1 MNNEFRCFCLYSY
14 FVSYTKCTALQSYYH
29 FTNIPLYRSR
39 INESPMSAKSAISH
53 AMPPIDTS
61 YKRIIAIALP
71 VLLANLAMPLQSV
84 IDTAIVGNMN
94 DTAKLAG
101 MGLAIQLLSLLLVSF
116 NFLQYASSGL
126 AAQALGQLANNNSN
140 ASTVSAPTPLLSILQ
155 RALLLAFVIGAI
167 LLLAKPWLIDFGLK
181 ALSAN
186 PESGRAA
193 KTYLDIRFWGVI
205 AELMNFAFIGWFAG
219 QGKTRY
225 MLYQQGFIAVLNIVL
240 TLFFVFAMQMGLAGV
255 ALGTTIAFWFGI
267 LLALWLSRQHLKISW
282 SVLFKADRQY
292 FTKEK
297 MLRLFSLNKDIFVRT
312 LILTLSFAWIT
323 RLSAQSGDVILAAN
337 AILLQVL
344 SISAF
349 ALDGVAVSAETL
361 SGQAAGR
368 RDWPRFRIIIKR
380 TGVVSYGLAIML
392 STIWWLAMPTYL
404 GFMTNIE
411 SVFTLAYDYH
421 LYAVLLPLVGVGAY
435 WLDGIFFGLT
445 AGSVIRNAALILAA
459 IFFPLSWLLYQQW
472 DMTGIWLS
480 VWCLLLLRLV
490 ILGGF
495 LYRANQTGSY
505 EKLQPEA

>member
-1 MNNEFRCFCLYSY
+1 
-14 FVSYTKCTALQSYYH
+14 
-29 FTNIPLYRSR
+29 
-39 INESPMSAKSAISH
+39 MSSTLPPS
-53 AMPPIDTS
+53 AMPPIDTR
-61 YKRIIAIALP
+61 YARIIAIALP

-101 MGLAIQLLSLLLVSF
+101 MGLAIQLLSLILVSF

-126 AAQALGQLANNNSN
+126 SAQALGQLANNNPSKQTQ
-140 ASTVSAPTPLLSILQ
+140 SPLLSILQ
-155 RALLLAFVIGAI
+155 RALLLAFMIGAV
-167 LLLAKPWLIDFGLK
+167 LLIAKPWLIDFGLQ

-186 PESGRAA
+186 PDSGRAA
-193 KTYLDIRFWGVI
+193 KTYLDVRFWGVI

-225 MLYQQGFIAVLNIVL
+225 MLYQQGFIAMLNIIL
-240 TLFFVFAMQMGLAGV
+240 TLFFVYVLQMGLVGV
-255 ALGTTIAFWFGI
+255 ALGTTIAFWLGVV
-267 LLALWLSRQHLKISW
+267 LALWLSRRHLQISW
-282 SVLFKADRQY
+282 RALFNANKEH
-292 FTKEK
+292 FTKDK
-297 MLRLFSLNKDIFVRT
+297 MLRLFSLNKDIFIRT

-368 RDWPRFRIIIKR
+368 RDWPRFRIIVKR
-380 TGVVSYGLAIML
+380 TGVVSYGLAMML
-392 STIWWLAMPTYL
+392 SAIWWLAMPTYL
-404 GFMTNIE
+404 DFMTNIKP
-411 SVFTLAYDYH
+411 VFALAYDYH

-445 AGSVIRNAALILAA
+445 AGSVIRNAALILAL
-459 IFFPLSWLLYQQW
+459 IFFPLSWILYQQW

-480 VWCLLLLRLV
+480 VWCLLLLRLMV
-490 ILGGF
+490 LGGF
-495 LYRANQTGSY
+495 LYRAHQTGSY

>member
-1 MNNEFRCFCLYSY
+1 MPM
-14 FVSYTKCTALQSYYH
+14 TT
-29 FTNIPLYRSR
+29 
-39 INESPMSAKSAISH
+39 SPPS
-53 AMPPIDTS
+53 AMPPIDTR
-61 YKRIIAIALP
+61 YTRIIAIALP

-126 AAQALGQLANNNSN
+126 SAQALGQSVNHVDNSTHITKS
-140 ASTVSAPTPLLSILQ
+140 STPTPSPLLSILQ
-155 RALLLAFVIGAI
+155 RALLLAFAIGSI
-167 LLLAKPWLIDFGLK
+167 LLLAKPWLIDFGLQ

-186 PESGRAA
+186 PESGQAA
-193 KTYLDIRFWGVI
+193 KIYLDVRFWGVI

-225 MLYQQGFIAVLNIVL
+225 MLYQQGFIAMLNIIL
-240 TLFFVFAMQMGLAGV
+240 TLFFVYGMQMGLVGV
-255 ALGTTIAFWFGI
+255 ALGTTIAFWLGVI
-267 LLALWLSRQHLKISW
+267 LALWLSRQHLQISW
-282 SVLFKADRQY
+282 QALFTADKQH
-292 FTKEK
+292 FSKEK
-297 MLRLFSLNKDIFVRT
+297 MLRLFSLNKDIFIRT

-368 RDWPRFRIIIKR
+368 RDWPRFRIIVKR
-380 TGVVSYGLAIML
+380 TGIVSYGLAIML
-392 STIWWLAMPTYL
+392 SAIWWLAMPTYL
-404 GFMTNIE
+404 QFMTNIE
-411 SVFTLAYDYH
+411 SVFTLAYEYH

-445 AGSVIRNAALILAA
+445 AGNVIRNAALILAA
-459 IFFPLSWLLYQQW
+459 IFFPLSWVLYQQW

-495 LYRANQTGSY
+495 LYRAHQTASY
-505 EKLQPEA
+505 EKLQPTV

>member
-1 MNNEFRCFCLYSY
+1 M
-14 FVSYTKCTALQSYYH
+14 TT
-29 FTNIPLYRSR
+29 
-39 INESPMSAKSAISH
+39 SPPSA
-53 AMPPIDTS
+53 MQPIDTR
-61 YKRIIAIALP
+61 YTRIIAIALP

-126 AAQALGQLANNNSN
+126 SAQALGQSVNHIDNSTHITK
-140 ASTVSAPTPLLSILQ
+140 SSSPTPSPLLSILQ
-155 RALLLAFVIGAI
+155 RALLLAFAIGSI
-167 LLLAKPWLIDFGLK
+167 LLLAKPWLIDFGLQT
-181 ALSAN
+181 LSAN
-186 PESGRAA
+186 PESGQTA
-193 KTYLDIRFWGVI
+193 KIYLDVRFWGVI

-225 MLYQQGFIAVLNIVL
+225 MLYQQGFIAMLNIVL
-240 TLFFVFAMQMGLAGV
+240 TLFLVYGMQMGLVGV
-255 ALGTTIAFWFGI
+255 ALGTTIAFWLGVI
-267 LLALWLSRQHLKISW
+267 LALWLSRQHLQISW
-282 SVLFKADRQY
+282 QALFTADKQH
-292 FTKEK
+292 FSKEK
-297 MLRLFSLNKDIFVRT
+297 MLRLFSLNKDIFIRT

-368 RDWPRFRIIIKR
+368 RDWPRFRTIVKR
-380 TGVVSYGLAIML
+380 TGIVSYGLAIML
-392 STIWWLAMPTYL
+392 SAIWWLAMPTYL
-404 GFMTNIE
+404 QFMTNIE
-411 SVFTLAYDYH
+411 SVFTLAYEYH

-445 AGSVIRNAALILAA
+445 AGNVIRNAALILAA
-459 IFFPLSWLLYQQW
+459 IFFPLSWVLYQQW

-480 VWCLLLLRLV
+480 VWCLLLLRLI

-495 LYRANQTGSY
+495 LYRAHQTASY
-505 EKLQPEA
+505 EKLQPSV

>member
-1 MNNEFRCFCLYSY
+1 MPM
-14 FVSYTKCTALQSYYH
+14 TT
-29 FTNIPLYRSR
+29 
-39 INESPMSAKSAISH
+39 SPPS
-53 AMPPIDTS
+53 AMPPIDTR
-61 YKRIIAIALP
+61 YTRIIAIALP

-126 AAQALGQLANNNSN
+126 SAQALGQSVNHVDNSTHITK
-140 ASTVSAPTPLLSILQ
+140 SSSPTPSPLLSILQ
-155 RALLLAFVIGAI
+155 RALLLAFAIGSI
-167 LLLAKPWLIDFGLK
+167 LLLAKPWLIDFGLQ

-186 PESGRAA
+186 PESGQAA
-193 KTYLDIRFWGVI
+193 KTYLDVRFWGVI

-225 MLYQQGFIAVLNIVL
+225 MLYQQGFIAMLNIIL
-240 TLFFVFAMQMGLAGV
+240 TLFFVYGMQMGLVGV
-255 ALGTTIAFWFGI
+255 ALGTTIAFWLGVI
-267 LLALWLSRQHLKISW
+267 LALWLSRQHLQISW
-282 SVLFKADRQY
+282 QALFTADKQH
-292 FTKEK
+292 FSKEK
-297 MLRLFSLNKDIFVRT
+297 MLRLFSLNKDIFIRT

-368 RDWPRFRIIIKR
+368 RDWPRFRIIVKR
-380 TGVVSYGLAIML
+380 TGIVSYGLAIML
-392 STIWWLAMPTYL
+392 SAIWWLAMPTYL
-404 GFMTNIE
+404 QFMTNIE
-411 SVFTLAYDYH
+411 SVFTLAYEYH

-445 AGSVIRNAALILAA
+445 AGNVIRNAALILAA
-459 IFFPLSWLLYQQW
+459 IFFPLSWVLYQQW

-480 VWCLLLLRLV
+480 VWCLLLLRLI

-495 LYRANQTGSY
+495 LYRAHQTASY
-505 EKLQPEA
+505 EKLQPSV

>member
-1 MNNEFRCFCLYSY
+1 
-14 FVSYTKCTALQSYYH
+14 
-29 FTNIPLYRSR
+29 
-39 INESPMSAKSAISH
+39 MSASTSTSN
-53 AMPPIDTS
+53 AMPPINTS
-61 YKRIIAIALP
+61 YKRIVAIALP

-126 AAQALGQLANNNSN
+126 AAQALGKLAGNTDCTS
-140 ASTVSAPTPLLSILQ
+140 AVSAPTPLLSILQ
-155 RALLLAFVIGAI
+155 RALLLAFVIGTV
-167 LLLAKPWLIDFGLK
+167 LLLAKPWLIDIGLQ

-186 PESGRAA
+186 PDSGTAA
-193 KTYLDIRFWGVI
+193 KTYLDVRFWGVI

-240 TLFFVFAMQMGLAGV
+240 TLFFVFGLQMDLVGV
-255 ALGTTIAFWFGI
+255 ALGTTLAFWAGV
-267 LLALWLSRQHLKISW
+267 LLALWLSRQHLGISW
-282 SVLFKADRQY
+282 TVLFKADRQY
-292 FTKEK
+292 FTKDK
-297 MLRLFSLNKDIFVRT
+297 MLRLFSLNKDIFIRT
-312 LILTLSFAWIT
+312 LILTVSFAWIT
-323 RLSAQSGDVILAAN
+323 RLAAQSGDVILAAN

-368 RDWPRFRIIIKR
+368 RDWPRFRTIVRR
-380 TGVVSYGLAIML
+380 TGIVSYGLAIML
-392 STIWWLAMPTYL
+392 SLIWWLAMPTYL
-404 GFMTNIE
+404 AFMTNIE
-411 SVFTLAYDYH
+411 PVFTLAYEYH

-435 WLDGIFFGLT
+435 WLDGVFFGLT
-445 AGSVIRNAALILAA
+445 AGSVIRNAAMILAA

-480 VWCLLLLRLV
+480 VWCLLLLRLI

-495 LYRANQTGSY
+495 LYRGHRSGSY
-505 EKLQPEA
+505 QRL

>member
-1 MNNEFRCFCLYSY
+1 MP
-14 FVSYTKCTALQSYYH
+14 TTTPPK
-29 FTNIPLYRSR
+29 
-39 INESPMSAKSAISH
+39 
-53 AMPPIDTS
+53 AMPPIDTR
-61 YKRIIAIALP
+61 YTRIIAIAVP

-94 DTAKLAG
+94 DAAKLAG

-126 AAQALGQLANNNSN
+126 SAQALGQLADSN
-140 ASTVSAPTPLLSILQ
+140 DSINLQHKASPLLSILQ
-155 RALLLAFVIGAI
+155 RALLLAVVIGLV
-167 LLLAKPWLIDFGLK
+167 LLLAKPWLIDFGLQ

-186 PESGRAA
+186 PDSGAAA
-193 KTYLDIRFWGVI
+193 KIYLDVRFWGVI

-225 MLYQQGFIAVLNIVL
+225 MLYQQGFIAILNIIL
-240 TLFFVFAMQMGLAGV
+240 TLFFVYGMQLGIAGV
-255 ALGTTIAFWFGI
+255 ALGTTIAFWSGVV
-267 LLALWLSRQHLKISW
+267 LALWLSRRNLQLTWMAFFEVDPQH
-282 SVLFKADRQY
+282 
-292 FTKEK
+292 FTKNK
-297 MLRLFSLNKDIFVRT
+297 MLRLFSLNKDIFIRT

-323 RLSAQSGDVILAAN
+323 RLSAQSGDLVLAAN

-368 RDWPRFRIIIKR
+368 RDWPRFRIIVKR
-380 TGVVSYGLAIML
+380 TGVVSYGLALLL
-392 STIWWLAMPTYL
+392 SAVWWLAMPTYL
-404 GFMTNIE
+404 DLMTNIE
-411 SVFTLAYDYH
+411 TVFTLTNAYQG
-421 LYAVLLPLVGVGAY
+421 YAILLPLIGVGAY

-445 AGSVIRNAALILAA
+445 AGHVIRNAALILAV

-480 VWCLLLLRLV
+480 VWCLLLLRMF
-490 ILGGF
+490 ILSGF
-495 LYRANQTGSY
+495 LYHAHRTGSY
-505 EKLQPEA
+505 EKLQPI

>member
-1 MNNEFRCFCLYSY
+1 MSM
-14 FVSYTKCTALQSYYH
+14 TT
-29 FTNIPLYRSR
+29 
-39 INESPMSAKSAISH
+39 SPPS
-53 AMPPIDTS
+53 AMPPIDTR
-61 YKRIIAIALP
+61 YTRIIAIALP

-126 AAQALGQLANNNSN
+126 SAQALGQSVNHVDNSTHITK
-140 ASTVSAPTPLLSILQ
+140 SSSPTPSPLLSILQ
-155 RALLLAFVIGAI
+155 RALLLAFAIGSI
-167 LLLAKPWLIDFGLK
+167 LLLAKPWLIDFGLQ

-186 PESGRAA
+186 PESGQAA
-193 KTYLDIRFWGVI
+193 KTYLDVRFWGVI

-225 MLYQQGFIAVLNIVL
+225 MLYQQGFIAMLNIIL
-240 TLFFVFAMQMGLAGV
+240 TLFFVYGMQMGLVGV
-255 ALGTTIAFWFGI
+255 ALGTTIAFWLGVI
-267 LLALWLSRQHLKISW
+267 LALWLSRQHLQISW
-282 SVLFKADRQY
+282 QALFTADKQH
-292 FTKEK
+292 FSKEK
-297 MLRLFSLNKDIFVRT
+297 MLRLFSLNKDIFIRT

-368 RDWPRFRIIIKR
+368 RDWPRFRIIVKR
-380 TGVVSYGLAIML
+380 TGIVSYGLAIML
-392 STIWWLAMPTYL
+392 SAIWWLAMPTYL
-404 GFMTNIE
+404 QFMTNIE
-411 SVFTLAYDYH
+411 SVFTLAYEYH

-445 AGSVIRNAALILAA
+445 AGNVIRNAALILAA

-480 VWCLLLLRLV
+480 VWCLLLLRLI

-495 LYRANQTGSY
+495 LYRAHQTASY
-505 EKLQPEA
+505 EKLQPTV

>member
-1 MNNEFRCFCLYSY
+1 MPTVTPS
-14 FVSYTKCTALQSYYH
+14 
-29 FTNIPLYRSR
+29 RS
-39 INESPMSAKSAISH
+39 I
-53 AMPPIDTS
+53 PPIDTR
-61 YKRIIAIALP
+61 YTRIIAIALP

-126 AAQALGQLANNNSN
+126 SAQALGQSVSHSDSAKNTTTKQSSLLAS
-140 ASTVSAPTPLLSILQ
+140 PLLSILQ
-155 RALLLAFVIGAI
+155 RALLLAFIIGAL
-167 LLLAKPWLIDFGLK
+167 LLLAKPWLIDFGLR

-186 PESGRAA
+186 PNSGLAA
-193 KTYLDIRFWGVI
+193 KTYLDVRFWGVI

-225 MLYQQGFIAVLNIVL
+225 MLYQQGFIALLNIIL
-240 TLFFVFAMQMGLAGV
+240 TLFFVYGLQMGLVGV
-255 ALGTTIAFWFGI
+255 ALGTTIAFWSGV
-267 LLALWLSRQHLKISW
+267 LLALWLSRQHLQISW
-282 SVLFKADRQY
+282 TALFTADPKH
-292 FTKEK
+292 FAKEK
-297 MLRLFSLNKDIFVRT
+297 MLRLFSLNKDIFIRT

-368 RDWPRFRIIIKR
+368 RDWPRFRIIVKR

-392 STIWWLAMPTYL
+392 SALWWLAMPTYL
-404 GFMTNIE
+404 QLMTNIE
-411 SVFTLAYDYH
+411 PVFALAYDYH

-445 AGSVIRNAALILAA
+445 AGNVIRNAALILAVV
-459 IFFPLSWLLYQQW
+459 FFPLSWLLYQQW

-480 VWCLLLLRLV
+480 VWCLLLLRLI

-495 LYRANQTGSY
+495 LYRAHQTGSY
-505 EKLQPEA
+505 EKLQPNV

>member
-1 MNNEFRCFCLYSY
+1 
-14 FVSYTKCTALQSYYH
+14 
-29 FTNIPLYRSR
+29 
-39 INESPMSAKSAISH
+39 MSSTLPPS
-53 AMPPIDTS
+53 AMPPIDTR
-61 YKRIIAIALP
+61 YARIIAIALP

-101 MGLAIQLLSLLLVSF
+101 MGLAIQLLSLILVSF

-126 AAQALGQLANNNSN
+126 SAQALGQLANNNPSKQTQ
-140 ASTVSAPTPLLSILQ
+140 SPLLSILQ
-155 RALLLAFVIGAI
+155 RALLLAFMIGAV
-167 LLLAKPWLIDFGLK
+167 LLIAKPWLIDFGLQ

-186 PESGRAA
+186 PDSGRAA
-193 KTYLDIRFWGVI
+193 KTYLDVRFWGVI

-225 MLYQQGFIAVLNIVL
+225 MLYQQGFIAMLNIIL
-240 TLFFVFAMQMGLAGV
+240 TLFFVYVLQMGLVGV
-255 ALGTTIAFWFGI
+255 ALGTTIAFWLGVV
-267 LLALWLSRQHLKISW
+267 LALWLSRRHLQISW
-282 SVLFKADRQY
+282 RALFNANKEH
-292 FTKEK
+292 FTKDK
-297 MLRLFSLNKDIFVRT
+297 MLRLFSLNKDIFIRT

-368 RDWPRFRIIIKR
+368 RDWPRFRIIVKR
-380 TGVVSYGLAIML
+380 TGVVSYGLAMML
-392 STIWWLAMPTYL
+392 SAIWWLAMPTYL
-404 GFMTNIE
+404 DFMTNIKP
-411 SVFTLAYDYH
+411 VFALAYDYH

-445 AGSVIRNAALILAA
+445 AGSVIRNAALILAL
-459 IFFPLSWLLYQQW
+459 IFFPLSWILYQQW

-480 VWCLLLLRLV
+480 VWCLLLLRLM

-495 LYRANQTGSY
+495 LYRAHQTGSY

>member
-1 MNNEFRCFCLYSY
+1 
-14 FVSYTKCTALQSYYH
+14 
-29 FTNIPLYRSR
+29 
-39 INESPMSAKSAISH
+39 MSITTPPSST
-53 AMPPIDTS
+53 MPPIDTR
-61 YKRIIAIALP
+61 YAHIIAIALP

-126 AAQALGQLANNNSN
+126 SAQALGQLAGSVDSPINVKTNR
-140 ASTVSAPTPLLSILQ
+140 APSPLLSILQ

-167 LLLAKPWLIDFGLK
+167 LLLAKPWLIDFGLQ

-186 PESGRAA
+186 PNSGLAA
-193 KTYLDIRFWGVI
+193 KTYLDVRFWGVI

-225 MLYQQGFIAVLNIVL
+225 MLYQQGFIAVFNIVL
-240 TLFFVFAMQMGLAGV
+240 TLFFVFNMQMGLVGV
-255 ALGTTIAFWFGI
+255 ALGTTIAFWLGV
-267 LLALWLSRQHLKISW
+267 LLALWLSRQHLGISW
-282 SVLFKADRQY
+282 KALFQVDVQH

-297 MLRLFSLNKDIFVRT
+297 ILRLFSLNKDIFIRT

-368 RDWPRFRIIIKR
+368 RDWPRFRLIVKR
-380 TGVVSYGLAIML
+380 TGVVSYGLAITL
-392 STIWWLAMPTYL
+392 SAIWWLLMPTYL
-404 GFMTNIE
+404 QFMTNIE
-411 SVFTLAYDYH
+411 PVFTLAYDYH
-421 LYAVLLPLVGVGAY
+421 IYAVLLPIVGVGAY

-459 IFFPLSWLLYQQW
+459 IFFPLSWFLYQQW

-480 VWCLLLLRLV
+480 VWSLLLLRLI

-495 LYRANQTGSY
+495 LYCAHQTGSY
-505 EKLQPEA
+505 EKLQPHI

>member
-1 MNNEFRCFCLYSY
+1 M
-14 FVSYTKCTALQSYYH
+14 TT
-29 FTNIPLYRSR
+29 
-39 INESPMSAKSAISH
+39 SPPS
-53 AMPPIDTS
+53 AMPPIDTR
-61 YKRIIAIALP
+61 YTRIIAIALP

-126 AAQALGQLANNNSN
+126 SAQALGQSANHVDNSTHITK
-140 ASTVSAPTPLLSILQ
+140 SSSPTSSPLLSILQ
-155 RALLLAFVIGAI
+155 RALLLAFAIGSI
-167 LLLAKPWLIDFGLK
+167 LLLAKPWLIDFGLQ

-186 PESGRAA
+186 PESGQAA
-193 KTYLDIRFWGVI
+193 KAYLDVRFWGVI

-225 MLYQQGFIAVLNIVL
+225 MLYQQGFIAMLNIIL
-240 TLFFVFAMQMGLAGV
+240 TLFFVYGMQMGLVGV
-255 ALGTTIAFWFGI
+255 ALGTTIAFWLGVI
-267 LLALWLSRQHLKISW
+267 LALWLSRQHLQISW
-282 SVLFKADRQY
+282 QALFTADKQH
-292 FTKEK
+292 FSKEK
-297 MLRLFSLNKDIFVRT
+297 MLRLFSLNKDIFIRT

-368 RDWPRFRIIIKR
+368 RDWPRFRTIVKR
-380 TGVVSYGLAIML
+380 TSIVSYGLAIML
-392 STIWWLAMPTYL
+392 SAIWWLAMPTYL
-404 GFMTNIE
+404 QFMTNIE
-411 SVFTLAYDYH
+411 SVFTLAYEYH

-445 AGSVIRNAALILAA
+445 AGNVIRNAALILAA
-459 IFFPLSWLLYQQW
+459 IFFPLSWVLYQQW

-480 VWCLLLLRLV
+480 VWCLLLLRLI

-495 LYRANQTGSY
+495 LYRAHQTASY
-505 EKLQPEA
+505 EKLQPSV

>member
-1 MNNEFRCFCLYSY
+1 MPSTLPPS
-14 FVSYTKCTALQSYYH
+14 
-29 FTNIPLYRSR
+29 
-39 INESPMSAKSAISH
+39 
-53 AMPPIDTS
+53 AMPPIDTR
-61 YKRIIAIALP
+61 YARIIAIALP

-101 MGLAIQLLSLLLVSF
+101 IGLAIQLLSLLLVSF

-126 AAQALGQLANNNSN
+126 SAQALGQLANK
-140 ASTVSAPTPLLSILQ
+140 SAVTHDTLKKSDATQSPLLSILQ
-155 RALLLAFVIGAI
+155 RALVLAFIIGGI
-167 LLLAKPWLIDFGLK
+167 LLLAKPWLIDFGLQ

-186 PESGRAA
+186 PDSGTAA
-193 KTYLDIRFWGVI
+193 KTYLDVRFWGVI

-225 MLYQQGFIAVLNIVL
+225 MLYQQGFIAILNIIL
-240 TLFFVFAMQMGLAGV
+240 TLFFVFGMNMGLVGV
-255 ALGTTIAFWFGI
+255 ALGTMIAFWLGV
-267 LLALWLSRQHLKISW
+267 LLALWLSRRHLQISW
-282 SVLFKADRQY
+282 KALFTADPQH
-292 FTKEK
+292 FSKDK
-297 MLRLFSLNKDIFVRT
+297 MLRLFSLNKDIFIRT

-368 RDWPRFRIIIKR
+368 RDWPRFRIIVKR
-380 TGVVSYGLAIML
+380 TGIVSYGLALML
-392 STIWWLAMPTYL
+392 SAIWWLAMSTYL
-404 GFMTNIE
+404 QFMTNIE

-445 AGSVIRNAALILAA
+445 AGNVIRNAALILAVV
-459 IFFPLSWLLYQQW
+459 FFPLSWLLYQQW

-480 VWCLLLLRLV
+480 VWCLLLLRLI

-495 LYRANQTGSY
+495 LYRAQQTGSY
-505 EKLQPEA
+505 EKLQPEH

>member
-1 MNNEFRCFCLYSY
+1 
-14 FVSYTKCTALQSYYH
+14 
-29 FTNIPLYRSR
+29 
-39 INESPMSAKSAISH
+39 MSSTLPPS
-53 AMPPIDTS
+53 AMPPIDTR
-61 YKRIIAIALP
+61 YARIIAIALP

-94 DTAKLAG
+94 NTAKLAG
-101 MGLAIQLLSLLLVSF
+101 MGLAIQLLSLILVSF

-126 AAQALGQLANNNSN
+126 SAQALGQLANNSP
-140 ASTVSAPTPLLSILQ
+140 SKQTQSPLLSILQ
-155 RALLLAFVIGAI
+155 RALLLAFMIGAV
-167 LLLAKPWLIDFGLK
+167 LLIAKPWLIDFGLQ

-186 PESGRAA
+186 PDSGRAA
-193 KTYLDIRFWGVI
+193 KTYLDVRFWGVI

-225 MLYQQGFIAVLNIVL
+225 MLYQQGFIAMLNIIL
-240 TLFFVFAMQMGLAGV
+240 TLFFVYVLQMGLVGV
-255 ALGTTIAFWFGI
+255 ALGTTIAFWLGVV
-267 LLALWLSRQHLKISW
+267 LALWLSRRHLQISW
-282 SVLFKADRQY
+282 RALFNANKEH
-292 FTKEK
+292 FTKDK
-297 MLRLFSLNKDIFVRT
+297 MLRLFSLNKDIFIRT

-368 RDWPRFRIIIKR
+368 RDWPRFRIIVKR
-380 TGVVSYGLAIML
+380 TGVVSYGLAMML
-392 STIWWLAMPTYL
+392 SAIWWLAMPTYL
-404 GFMTNIE
+404 DFMTNIE
-411 SVFTLAYDYH
+411 PVFALAYDYH

-445 AGSVIRNAALILAA
+445 AGSVIRNAALILAL

-480 VWCLLLLRLV
+480 VWCLLLLRLI

-495 LYRANQTGSY
+495 LYRAHQTGSY

>member
-1 MNNEFRCFCLYSY
+1 MPSTLPPS
-14 FVSYTKCTALQSYYH
+14 
-29 FTNIPLYRSR
+29 
-39 INESPMSAKSAISH
+39 
-53 AMPPIDTS
+53 AMPPIDTR
-61 YKRIIAIALP
+61 YARIIAIALP

-101 MGLAIQLLSLLLVSF
+101 IGLAIQLLSLLLVSF

-126 AAQALGQLANNNSN
+126 SAQALGQLANKET
-140 ASTVSAPTPLLSILQ
+140 STHDALKKPDTTQSPLLSILQ
-155 RALLLAFVIGAI
+155 RALVLAFMIGGV
-167 LLLAKPWLIDFGLK
+167 LLLAKPWLIDFGLQ

-186 PESGRAA
+186 PDSGTAA
-193 KTYLDIRFWGVI
+193 KTYLDVRFWGVI

-225 MLYQQGFIAVLNIVL
+225 MLYQQGFIAILNIIL
-240 TLFFVFAMQMGLAGV
+240 TLFFVFGMNMGLVGV
-255 ALGTTIAFWFGI
+255 ALGTMIAFWLGV
-267 LLALWLSRQHLKISW
+267 LLALWLSRRHLQISW
-282 SVLFKADRQY
+282 QALFTADPQH
-292 FTKEK
+292 FSKDK
-297 MLRLFSLNKDIFVRT
+297 MLRLFSLNKDIFIRT

-368 RDWPRFRIIIKR
+368 RDWPRFRIIVKR
-380 TGVVSYGLAIML
+380 TGIVSYGLALML
-392 STIWWLAMPTYL
+392 SAIWWLAMPTYL
-404 GFMTNIE
+404 QFMTNIE

-445 AGSVIRNAALILAA
+445 AGNVIRNAALILAVV
-459 IFFPLSWLLYQQW
+459 FFPLSWLLYQQW

-480 VWCLLLLRLV
+480 VWCLLLLRLI

-495 LYRANQTGSY
+495 LYRAQQTGSY
-505 EKLQPEA
+505 EKLQPEH

>member
-1 MNNEFRCFCLYSY
+1 
-14 FVSYTKCTALQSYYH
+14 
-29 FTNIPLYRSR
+29 
-39 INESPMSAKSAISH
+39 MSITTPPSST
-53 AMPPIDTS
+53 MPPIDTR
-61 YKRIIAIALP
+61 YARIIAIALP

-94 DTAKLAG
+94 ETAKLAG

-126 AAQALGQLANNNSN
+126 SAQAIGQLAGHSN
-140 ASTVSAPTPLLSILQ
+140 GSVQETNDSSNIIPSPLLSILQ

-167 LLLAKPWLIDFGLK
+167 LLLAKPWIIDFGLQ

-186 PESGRAA
+186 PESGLAA
-193 KTYLDIRFWGVI
+193 KTYLDVRFWGVI

-225 MLYQQGFIAVLNIVL
+225 MLYQQGFIAILNIIL
-240 TLFFVFAMQMGLAGV
+240 TLFFVFGLQMGLVGV
-255 ALGTTIAFWFGI
+255 ALGTTIAFWSGV
-267 LLALWLSRQHLKISW
+267 LLALWLSRQHLGISW
-282 SVLFKADRQY
+282 TELFQADAKY

-297 MLRLFSLNKDIFVRT
+297 ILRLFSLNKDIFIRT

-368 RDWPRFRIIIKR
+368 RDWPRFRLIVKR
-380 TGVVSYGLAIML
+380 TGIVSYGLAIIL
-392 STIWWLAMPTYL
+392 STIWWLLMPTYL
-404 GFMTNIE
+404 QLMTNIDT
-411 SVFTLAYDYH
+411 VFALANDYR

-480 VWCLLLLRLV
+480 VWCLLLLRLF
-490 ILGGF
+490 ILGIF
-495 LYRANQTGSY
+495 LYRAHQTGSY
-505 EKLQPEA
+505 EKLQPTV

>member
-1 MNNEFRCFCLYSY
+1 MP
-14 FVSYTKCTALQSYYH
+14 TTTPPK
-29 FTNIPLYRSR
+29 
-39 INESPMSAKSAISH
+39 
-53 AMPPIDTS
+53 AMPPIDTR
-61 YKRIIAIALP
+61 YTRIIAIAVP

-94 DTAKLAG
+94 DAAKLAG

-126 AAQALGQLANNNSN
+126 SAQALGQLADNNDSINLQHK
-140 ASTVSAPTPLLSILQ
+140 ASPLLSILQ
-155 RALLLAFVIGAI
+155 RALLLAVVIGLV
-167 LLLAKPWLIDFGLK
+167 LLLAKPWLIDFGLQ

-186 PESGRAA
+186 PDSGAAA
-193 KTYLDIRFWGVI
+193 KIYLDVRFWGVI

-225 MLYQQGFIAVLNIVL
+225 MLYQQGFIAILNIIL
-240 TLFFVFAMQMGLAGV
+240 TLFFVYGMQLGIAGV
-255 ALGTTIAFWFGI
+255 ALGTTIAFWSGVV
-267 LLALWLSRQHLKISW
+267 LALWLSRRNLQLTWMAFFEVDPQH
-282 SVLFKADRQY
+282 
-292 FTKEK
+292 FTKNK
-297 MLRLFSLNKDIFVRT
+297 MLRLFSLNKDIFIRT

-323 RLSAQSGDVILAAN
+323 RLSAQSGDLVLAAN

-368 RDWPRFRIIIKR
+368 RDWPRFRIIVKR
-380 TGVVSYGLAIML
+380 TGVVSYGLALLL
-392 STIWWLAMPTYL
+392 SAIWWLAMPTYL
-404 GFMTNIE
+404 DLMTNIE
-411 SVFTLAYDYH
+411 TVFTLTNAYQG
-421 LYAVLLPLVGVGAY
+421 YAILLPLIGVGAY

-445 AGSVIRNAALILAA
+445 AGHVIRNAALILAV

-480 VWCLLLLRLV
+480 VWCLLLLRMF
-490 ILGGF
+490 ILSGF
-495 LYRANQTGSY
+495 LYHAHRTGSY
-505 EKLQPEA
+505 EKLQPI

>member
-1 MNNEFRCFCLYSY
+1 MPMTTS
-14 FVSYTKCTALQSYYH
+14 
-29 FTNIPLYRSR
+29 
-39 INESPMSAKSAISH
+39 SPS
-53 AMPPIDTS
+53 AMPPIDTR
-61 YKRIIAIALP
+61 YTRIIAIALP

-126 AAQALGQLANNNSN
+126 SAQALGQSVNHVDNSTHITK
-140 ASTVSAPTPLLSILQ
+140 SSSPTPSPLLSILQ
-155 RALLLAFVIGAI
+155 RALLLALAIGSI
-167 LLLAKPWLIDFGLK
+167 LLLAKPWLIDFGLQ

-186 PESGRAA
+186 PESGQAA
-193 KTYLDIRFWGVI
+193 KIYLDVRFWGVI

-225 MLYQQGFIAVLNIVL
+225 MLYQQGFIAMLNIVL
-240 TLFFVFAMQMGLAGV
+240 TLFFVYGMQMGLVGV
-255 ALGTTIAFWFGI
+255 ALGTTIAFWLGVI
-267 LLALWLSRQHLKISW
+267 LALWLSRQHLQISW
-282 SVLFKADRQY
+282 QALFTADKQH
-292 FTKEK
+292 FSKEK
-297 MLRLFSLNKDIFVRT
+297 MLRLFSLNKDIFIRT

-368 RDWPRFRIIIKR
+368 RDWPRFRTIVKR
-380 TGVVSYGLAIML
+380 TGIVSYGLAIML
-392 STIWWLAMPTYL
+392 SAIWWLAMPTYL
-404 GFMTNIE
+404 QFMTNIE

-445 AGSVIRNAALILAA
+445 AGNVIRNAALILAA
-459 IFFPLSWLLYQQW
+459 IFFPLSLVLYQQW

-495 LYRANQTGSY
+495 LYRAHQTASY
-505 EKLQPEA
+505 EKLQPTV

>member
-1 MNNEFRCFCLYSY
+1 
-14 FVSYTKCTALQSYYH
+14 
-29 FTNIPLYRSR
+29 
-39 INESPMSAKSAISH
+39 MSANSSIPN

-94 DTAKLAG
+94 ETAKLAG

-126 AAQALGQLANNNSN
+126 SAQALGQLANHADNNDRTATT
-140 ASTVSAPTPLLSILQ
+140 ASPLLSILQ
-155 RALLLAFVIGAI
+155 RALLLAFLIGAV
-167 LLLAKPWLIDFGLK
+167 LLLAKPWLIDVGLQ

-186 PESGRAA
+186 PESGLAA
-193 KTYLDIRFWGVI
+193 KTYLDVRFWGVI

-225 MLYQQGFIAVLNIVL
+225 MLYQQGFIAILNIVL
-240 TLFFVFAMQMGLAGV
+240 TLFFVFIMQMGLVGV
-255 ALGTTIAFWFGI
+255 ALGTTIAFWLGV
-267 LLALWLSRQHLKISW
+267 LLALWLSRHHLKISW
-282 SVLFKADRQY
+282 AALFKANRQH
-292 FTKEK
+292 FTRDKI
-297 MLRLFSLNKDIFVRT
+297 LRLFSLNKDIFVRT

-323 RLSAQSGDVILAAN
+323 RLSAQSGDVILATN

-368 RDWPRFRIIIKR
+368 RDWPRFRTIIKR

-392 STIWWLAMPTYL
+392 SAIWWLAMPTYL
-404 GFMTNIE
+404 DVMTNIE
-411 SVFTLAYDYH
+411 SVFALAYEYH

-445 AGSVIRNAALILAA
+445 AGNVIRNAALILAA

-480 VWCLLLLRLV
+480 VWCLLLLRLI

-495 LYRANQTGSY
+495 LYRAHQSGSY
-505 EKLQPEA
+505 ERLQPEA

>member
-1 MNNEFRCFCLYSY
+1 MLFDKSSLNFSVLLYGYISDY
-14 FVSYTKCTALQSYYH
+14 A
-29 FTNIPLYRSR
+29 
-39 INESPMSAKSAISH
+39 MSSTLPPS
-53 AMPPIDTS
+53 AMPPIDTR
-61 YKRIIAIALP
+61 YARIIAIALP

-101 MGLAIQLLSLLLVSF
+101 MGLAIQLLSLILVSF

-126 AAQALGQLANNNSN
+126 SAQALGQLANNNPSKQTQ
-140 ASTVSAPTPLLSILQ
+140 SPLLSILQ
-155 RALLLAFVIGAI
+155 RALLLAFMIGAV
-167 LLLAKPWLIDFGLK
+167 LLIAKPWLIDFGLQ

-186 PESGRAA
+186 PDSGRAA
-193 KTYLDIRFWGVI
+193 KTYLDVRFWGVI
-205 AELMNFAFIGWFAG
+205 VELMNFAFIGWFAG

-225 MLYQQGFIAVLNIVL
+225 MLYQQGFIAMLNIIL
-240 TLFFVFAMQMGLAGV
+240 TLFFVYVLQMGLVGV
-255 ALGTTIAFWFGI
+255 ALGTTIAFWLGVI
-267 LLALWLSRQHLKISW
+267 LALWLSRRHLQISW
-282 SVLFKADRQY
+282 RALFNANKEH
-292 FTKEK
+292 FTKDK
-297 MLRLFSLNKDIFVRT
+297 MLRLFSLNKDIFIRT

-368 RDWPRFRIIIKR
+368 RDWPRFRIIVKR
-380 TGVVSYGLAIML
+380 TGVVSYGLAMML
-392 STIWWLAMPTYL
+392 SAIWWLAMPTYL
-404 GFMTNIE
+404 DFMTNIKP
-411 SVFTLAYDYH
+411 VFVLAYDYH

-445 AGSVIRNAALILAA
+445 AGSVIRNAALILAL
-459 IFFPLSWLLYQQW
+459 IFFPLSWILYQQW

-480 VWCLLLLRLV
+480 VWCLLLLRLM

-495 LYRANQTGSY
+495 LYRAHQTGSY

>member
-1 MNNEFRCFCLYSY
+1 
-14 FVSYTKCTALQSYYH
+14 
-29 FTNIPLYRSR
+29 
-39 INESPMSAKSAISH
+39 MSITTLPSSVK
-53 AMPPIDTS
+53 PPIDTR
-61 YKRIIAIALP
+61 YAHIIAIALP

-126 AAQALGQLANNNSN
+126 SAQALGQLAGSIDSPINVKTKPKNL
-140 ASTVSAPTPLLSILQ
+140 APSPLLSILQ

-167 LLLAKPWLIDFGLK
+167 LLLAKPWLIDFGLQ

-186 PESGRAA
+186 PNSGLAA
-193 KTYLDIRFWGVI
+193 KTYLDVRFWGVI

-225 MLYQQGFIAVLNIVL
+225 MLYQQGFIAVFNIVL
-240 TLFFVFAMQMGLAGV
+240 TLFFVFGMQMGLVGV
-255 ALGTTIAFWFGI
+255 ALGTTIAFWLGV
-267 LLALWLSRQHLKISW
+267 LLALWLSRQHLGISW
-282 SVLFKADRQY
+282 KALFQVDVQH

-297 MLRLFSLNKDIFVRT
+297 ILRLFSLNKDIFIRT

-368 RDWPRFRIIIKR
+368 RDWPRFRLIVKR
-380 TGVVSYGLAIML
+380 TGVVSYGLAITL
-392 STIWWLAMPTYL
+392 SAIWWLLMPTYL
-404 GFMTNIE
+404 QFMTNIE
-411 SVFTLAYDYH
+411 PVFTLASDYR

-445 AGSVIRNAALILAA
+445 AGSVIRNAALILAVV
-459 IFFPLSWLLYQQW
+459 FFPMSWFFYQQW

-480 VWCLLLLRLV
+480 VWGLLLLRLI
-490 ILGGF
+490 ILSGF
-495 LYRANQTGSY
+495 LYRAHQTASY
-505 EKLQPEA
+505 EKLQPDV

>member
-1 MNNEFRCFCLYSY
+1 MLFDKSSLNFSVLLYGYISDY
-14 FVSYTKCTALQSYYH
+14 A
-29 FTNIPLYRSR
+29 
-39 INESPMSAKSAISH
+39 MSSTLPPS
-53 AMPPIDTS
+53 AMPPIDTR
-61 YKRIIAIALP
+61 YARIIAIALP

-101 MGLAIQLLSLLLVSF
+101 MGLAIQLLSLILVSF

-126 AAQALGQLANNNSN
+126 SAQALGQLANNNPSKQTQ
-140 ASTVSAPTPLLSILQ
+140 SPLLSILQ
-155 RALLLAFVIGAI
+155 RALLLAFMIGAV
-167 LLLAKPWLIDFGLK
+167 LLIAKPWLIDFGLQ

-186 PESGRAA
+186 PDSGRAA
-193 KTYLDIRFWGVI
+193 KTYLDVRFWGVI

-225 MLYQQGFIAVLNIVL
+225 MLYQQGFIAMLNIIL
-240 TLFFVFAMQMGLAGV
+240 TLFFVYVLQMGLVGV
-255 ALGTTIAFWFGI
+255 ALGTTIAFWLGVV
-267 LLALWLSRQHLKISW
+267 LALWLSRRHLQISW
-282 SVLFKADRQY
+282 RALFNANKEH
-292 FTKEK
+292 FTKDK
-297 MLRLFSLNKDIFVRT
+297 MLRLFSLNKDIFIRT

-368 RDWPRFRIIIKR
+368 RDWPRFRIIVKR
-380 TGVVSYGLAIML
+380 TGVVSYGLAMML
-392 STIWWLAMPTYL
+392 SAIWWLAMPTYL
-404 GFMTNIE
+404 DFMTNIKP
-411 SVFTLAYDYH
+411 VFALAYDYH

-445 AGSVIRNAALILAA
+445 AGSVIRNAALILAL
-459 IFFPLSWLLYQQW
+459 IFFPLSWILYQQW

-480 VWCLLLLRLV
+480 VWCLLLLRLM

-495 LYRANQTGSY
+495 LYRAHQTGSY

>member
-1 MNNEFRCFCLYSY
+1 
-14 FVSYTKCTALQSYYH
+14 
-29 FTNIPLYRSR
+29 
-39 INESPMSAKSAISH
+39 MSITTPPSST
-53 AMPPIDTS
+53 MPPIDTR
-61 YKRIIAIALP
+61 YARIIAIALP

-94 DTAKLAG
+94 ETAKLAG

-126 AAQALGQLANNNSN
+126 SAQAIGQLAGHSN
-140 ASTVSAPTPLLSILQ
+140 GSVQETNGSSNIIPSPLLSILQ

-167 LLLAKPWLIDFGLK
+167 LLLAKPWIIDFGLQ

-186 PESGRAA
+186 PESGLSA
-193 KTYLDIRFWGVI
+193 KTYLDVRFWGVI

-225 MLYQQGFIAVLNIVL
+225 MLYQQGFIAILNIIL
-240 TLFFVFAMQMGLAGV
+240 TLFFVFGLQMGLVGV
-255 ALGTTIAFWFGI
+255 ALGTTIAFWSGV
-267 LLALWLSRQHLKISW
+267 LLALWLSRQHLGISW
-282 SVLFKADRQY
+282 IELFQADAKY

-297 MLRLFSLNKDIFVRT
+297 ILRLFSLNKDIFIRT

-368 RDWPRFRIIIKR
+368 RDWPRFRLIVKR
-380 TGVVSYGLAIML
+380 TGIVSYGLAIIL
-392 STIWWLAMPTYL
+392 STIWWLLMPTYL
-404 GFMTNIE
+404 QLMTNIDA
-411 SVFTLAYDYH
+411 VFALANDYR

-480 VWCLLLLRLV
+480 VWCLLLLRLF
-490 ILGGF
+490 ILGIF
-495 LYRANQTGSY
+495 LYRAHQTGSY
-505 EKLQPEA
+505 EKLQPTV

>member
-1 MNNEFRCFCLYSY
+1 
-14 FVSYTKCTALQSYYH
+14 
-29 FTNIPLYRSR
+29 
-39 INESPMSAKSAISH
+39 MSANSSIPN

-94 DTAKLAG
+94 ETAKLAG

-126 AAQALGQLANNNSN
+126 SAQALGQLANHADNNSHN
-140 ASTVSAPTPLLSILQ
+140 ATTASPLLSILQ
-155 RALLLAFVIGAI
+155 RALLLAFLIGAV
-167 LLLAKPWLIDFGLK
+167 LLLAKPWLIDVGLQ

-186 PESGRAA
+186 PESGLAA
-193 KTYLDIRFWGVI
+193 KTYLDVRFWGVI

-240 TLFFVFAMQMGLAGV
+240 TLFFVFIMQMGLVGV
-255 ALGTTIAFWFGI
+255 ALGTTIAFWLGV
-267 LLALWLSRQHLKISW
+267 LLALWLSRHHLKISW
-282 SVLFKADRQY
+282 AALFKADKNH

-297 MLRLFSLNKDIFVRT
+297 ILRLFSLNKDIFVRT
-312 LILTLSFAWIT
+312 LILTLSFAWVT

-368 RDWPRFRIIIKR
+368 RDWSRFRTIIKR
-380 TGVVSYGLAIML
+380 TGVVSYGLAVML
-392 STIWWLAMPTYL
+392 SAIWWLAMPTYL
-404 GFMTNIE
+404 DFMTNIE
-411 SVFTLAYDYH
+411 SVFALAYEYR

-445 AGSVIRNAALILAA
+445 AGNVIRNSALILAA

-480 VWCLLLLRLV
+480 VWCLLLLRLI

-495 LYRANQTGSY
+495 LYRAHQSGSY
-505 EKLQPEA
+505 ERLQLEA

>member
-1 MNNEFRCFCLYSY
+1 MP
-14 FVSYTKCTALQSYYH
+14 TTTPPK
-29 FTNIPLYRSR
+29 
-39 INESPMSAKSAISH
+39 
-53 AMPPIDTS
+53 AMPPIDTR
-61 YKRIIAIALP
+61 YTRIIAIAVP

-94 DTAKLAG
+94 DAAKLAG

-126 AAQALGQLANNNSN
+126 SAQALGQLADNNDSINLQHK
-140 ASTVSAPTPLLSILQ
+140 ASPLLSILQ
-155 RALLLAFVIGAI
+155 RALLLAVVIGLV
-167 LLLAKPWLIDFGLK
+167 LLLAKPWLIDFGLQ

-186 PESGRAA
+186 PDSGAAA
-193 KTYLDIRFWGVI
+193 KIYLDVRFWGVI

-225 MLYQQGFIAVLNIVL
+225 MLYQQGFIAILNIIL
-240 TLFFVFAMQMGLAGV
+240 TLFFVYGMQLGIAGV
-255 ALGTTIAFWFGI
+255 ALGTTIAFWSGVV
-267 LLALWLSRQHLKISW
+267 LALWLSRRNLQLTWMAFFEVDPQH
-282 SVLFKADRQY
+282 
-292 FTKEK
+292 FTKNK
-297 MLRLFSLNKDIFVRT
+297 MLRLFSLNKDIFNRT

-323 RLSAQSGDVILAAN
+323 RLSAQSGDLVLAAN

-368 RDWPRFRIIIKR
+368 RDWPRFRIIVKR
-380 TGVVSYGLAIML
+380 TGVVSYGLALLL
-392 STIWWLAMPTYL
+392 SAIWWLAMPTYL
-404 GFMTNIE
+404 DLMTNIE
-411 SVFTLAYDYH
+411 TVFTLTNAYQG
-421 LYAVLLPLVGVGAY
+421 YAILLPLIGVGAY

-445 AGSVIRNAALILAA
+445 AGHVIRNAALILAV

-480 VWCLLLLRLV
+480 VWCLLLLRMF
-490 ILGGF
+490 ILSGF
-495 LYRANQTGSY
+495 LYHAHRTGSY
-505 EKLQPEA
+505 EKLQPI

>member
-1 MNNEFRCFCLYSY
+1 
-14 FVSYTKCTALQSYYH
+14 
-29 FTNIPLYRSR
+29 
-39 INESPMSAKSAISH
+39 MSANSSIPN

-61 YKRIIAIALP
+61 YKHIIAIALP

-94 DTAKLAG
+94 ETAKLAG

-126 AAQALGQLANNNSN
+126 SAQALGHLANHADNNDRTATT
-140 ASTVSAPTPLLSILQ
+140 ASPLLSILQ
-155 RALLLAFVIGAI
+155 RALLLAFLIGAV
-167 LLLAKPWLIDFGLK
+167 LLLAKPWLIDVGLQ

-186 PESGRAA
+186 PESGLAA
-193 KTYLDIRFWGVI
+193 KTYLDVRFWGVI

-240 TLFFVFAMQMGLAGV
+240 TLFFVFIMQMGLVGV
-255 ALGTTIAFWFGI
+255 ALGTTIAFWLGV
-267 LLALWLSRQHLKISW
+267 LLALWLSRHHLKISW
-282 SVLFKADRQY
+282 SALFKADRQH
-292 FTKEK
+292 FTRDKI
-297 MLRLFSLNKDIFVRT
+297 LRLFSLNKDIFVRT

-368 RDWPRFRIIIKR
+368 RDWPRFRTIIKR

-392 STIWWLAMPTYL
+392 SAIWWLAMPTYL
-404 GFMTNIE
+404 DVMTNIE
-411 SVFTLAYDYH
+411 SVFVLAYEYH

-445 AGSVIRNAALILAA
+445 AGNVIRNAALILAA

-480 VWCLLLLRLV
+480 VWCLLLLRLI

-495 LYRANQTGSY
+495 LYRAHQSGSY
-505 EKLQPEA
+505 ERL

>member
-1 MNNEFRCFCLYSY
+1 
-14 FVSYTKCTALQSYYH
+14 
-29 FTNIPLYRSR
+29 
-39 INESPMSAKSAISH
+39 MSSTLPPS
-53 AMPPIDTS
+53 AMPPIDTR
-61 YKRIIAIALP
+61 YARIIAIALP

-101 MGLAIQLLSLLLVSF
+101 MGLAIQLLSLILVSF

-126 AAQALGQLANNNSN
+126 SAQALGQLANNNPSKQTQ
-140 ASTVSAPTPLLSILQ
+140 SPLLSILQ
-155 RALLLAFVIGAI
+155 RALLLAFMIGAV
-167 LLLAKPWLIDFGLK
+167 LLIAKPWLIDFGLQ

-186 PESGRAA
+186 PDSGRAA
-193 KTYLDIRFWGVI
+193 KTYLDVRFWGVI

-225 MLYQQGFIAVLNIVL
+225 MLYQQGFIAMLNIIL
-240 TLFFVFAMQMGLAGV
+240 TLFFVYVLQMGLVGV
-255 ALGTTIAFWFGI
+255 ALGTTIAFWLGVV
-267 LLALWLSRQHLKISW
+267 LALWLSRRHLQISW
-282 SVLFKADRQY
+282 RALFNANKEH
-292 FTKEK
+292 FTKDK
-297 MLRLFSLNKDIFVRT
+297 MLRLFSLNKDIFIRT

-368 RDWPRFRIIIKR
+368 RDWPRFRIIVKR
-380 TGVVSYGLAIML
+380 TGVVSYGLAMML

-404 GFMTNIE
+404 DFMTNIE
-411 SVFTLAYDYH
+411 PVFALAYDYH

-445 AGSVIRNAALILAA
+445 AGSVIRNAALILAL

-480 VWCLLLLRLV
+480 VWCLLLLRLI

-495 LYRANQTGSY
+495 LYRAHQTGSY

>member
-1 MNNEFRCFCLYSY
+1 MSLGA
-14 FVSYTKCTALQSYYH
+14 FVFVVVFAINSHYATLNSCWVLS
-29 FTNIPLYRSR
+29 
-39 INESPMSAKSAISH
+39 INEPKMTTPISSP
-53 AMPPIDTS
+53 MPPIDTR
-61 YKRIIAIALP
+61 YTRIIAIALP

-126 AAQALGQLANNNSN
+126 SAQAVGQLANHTAANSTN
-140 ASTVSAPTPLLSILQ
+140 DAAASPLLSILQ
-155 RALLLAFVIGAI
+155 RALLLAFGIGAI
-167 LLLAKPWLIDFGLK
+167 LLLAKPWLIDFGLQ

-186 PESGRAA
+186 PDSGTAA
-193 KTYLDIRFWGVI
+193 KTYLDVRFWGVI

-225 MLYQQGFIAVLNIVL
+225 MLYQQGFIAALNIVL
-240 TLFFVFAMQMGLAGV
+240 TLFFVFTMQMGLVGV
-255 ALGTTIAFWFGI
+255 ALGTTIAFWCGV
-267 LLALWLSRQHLKISW
+267 LLALWLSRHHLQISW
-282 SVLFKADRQY
+282 RDLFTTDKQY
-292 FTKEK
+292 FTKERI
-297 MLRLFSLNKDIFVRT
+297 LRLFSLNKDIFIRT

-323 RLSAQSGDVILAAN
+323 RLSAQSGDIILAAN

-380 TGVVSYGLAIML
+380 TGIVSYGLAIAL
-392 STIWWLAMPTYL
+392 SVIWWLAMPTYL

-411 SVFTLAYDYH
+411 TVFTLAYNYH

-445 AGSVIRNAALILAA
+445 AGHIIRNAALILAA
-459 IFFPLSWLLYQQW
+459 IFFPLSWFLYQQW

-480 VWCLLLLRLV
+480 VWCLLLLRLI

-495 LYRANQTGSY
+495 LYHAHQTGSY
-505 EKLQPEA
+505 EKLQPES